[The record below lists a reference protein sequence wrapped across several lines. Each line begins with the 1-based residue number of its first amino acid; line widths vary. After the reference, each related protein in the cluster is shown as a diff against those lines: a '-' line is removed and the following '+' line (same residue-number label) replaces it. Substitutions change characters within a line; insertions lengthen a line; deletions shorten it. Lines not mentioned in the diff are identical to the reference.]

1 MSITVVLNLYKRP
14 YTLIEQLRAVQEQTI
29 QPENIIIWKNAAEGI
44 EIPEIPTELKHNV
57 IIINS
62 SKNWGVWG
70 RFTIGL
76 LVNSKYICVFDDDTI
91 PGKEWF
97 KNCIDTMKTHRG
109 LLGTIGLRF
118 QKGNAYSM
126 ELPRIGWDGPNHQP
140 EQVDIVGHAWFFE
153 QEWLSHLW
161 QFKPDYSQMFVS
173 GEDIAFSYCLQK
185 VGINTYVPPHPI
197 DNRDLWGSDPTKAY
211 QYGCDNAAISCQGGA
226 YDKFNDALKY
236 FISQGFETMRNK
248 NEK

>member
-1 MSITVVLNLYKRP
+1 
-14 YTLIEQLRAVQEQTI
+14 
-29 QPENIIIWKNAAEGI
+29 
-44 EIPEIPTELKHNV
+44 
-57 IIINS
+57 
-62 SKNWGVWG
+62 
-70 RFTIGL
+70 
-76 LVNSKYICVFDDDTI
+76 
-91 PGKEWF
+91 
-97 KNCIDTMKTHRG
+97 
-109 LLGTIGLRF
+109 
-118 QKGNAYSM
+118 
-126 ELPRIGWDGPNHQP
+126 
-140 EQVDIVGHAWFFE
+140 
-153 QEWLSHLW
+153 
-161 QFKPDYSQMFVS
+161 MFVS